1 MKLGR
6 ILSLLL
12 VCALLAGCGGA
23 AVLQEDLTG
32 CWYMG
37 QDLEYR
43 YLVRFS
49 GDGSFEILQTLR
61 KNPTPETAVV
71 FRLPGTW
78 CLENGVL
85 TREYE
90 AEVDPDSALAL
101 PAELELNKNAL
112 ILDYGGLAESW
123 PRLTEEAEALC
134 LGQAPAVE
142 CESCA
147 GLGTVGYGDRAR
159 LWCEDCCGLGIVNG
173 E

>member
-6 ILSLLL
+6 ILTLLL

-23 AVLQEDLTG
+23 VGQEDLTG

-61 KNPTPETAVV
+61 HDPTPETAVV
-71 FRLPGTW
+71 FRLPGNYT
-78 CLENGVL
+78 LEDGVL
-85 TREYE
+85 TRNYE
-90 AEVDPDSALAL
+90 TEIAPDSALAL

-112 ILDYGGLAESW
+112 ILSYGGLTESW

-142 CESCA
+142 CENCG
-147 GLGTVGYGDRAR
+147 GLGILGHRDD
-159 LWCEDCCGLGIVNG
+159 LPIWCRDCCGLGIVNAK
-173 E
+173 

>member
-6 ILSLLL
+6 ILALLL
-12 VCALLAGCGGA
+12 ICALLAGCGGT
-23 AVLQEDLTG
+23 VQQEELTG

-37 QDLEYR
+37 QDAEYR
-43 YLVRFS
+43 YLIRFAE
-49 GDGSFEILQTLR
+49 DGTFEILQTLR
-61 KNPTPETAVV
+61 RSPAPETAVT
-71 FRLPGTW
+71 FRLSGTYT
-78 CLENGVL
+78 LEGNML
-85 TREYE
+85 TRQYE
-90 AEVDPDSALAL
+90 KEVDPASALAQ
-101 PAELELNKNAL
+101 PAELTLNKNAL
-112 ILDYGGLAESW
+112 ILDYGGLSESW

-159 LWCEDCCGLGIVNG
+159 LWCEVCCGLGIVNA